1 MFRGFM
7 KWDRRPV
14 GGEAVRRRLG
24 VKEVRRWP
32 GIQEMAR
39 GPGSG
44 QGEVKRKSA
53 EVTGA
58 GKQRTESRE
67 RRTEQSRE

>member
-1 MFRGFM
+1 M

-14 GGEAVRRRLG
+14 GGEAARRRLG

-32 GIQEMAR
+32 RFQEAGR
-39 GPGSG
+39 GPGGG

-53 EVTGA
+53 VVWEY
-58 GKQRTESRE
+58 
-67 RRTEQSRE
+67 RRRGSGQ